1 MAELRTRGKDAE
13 LTALMISPNRDL
25 AEQFLATLHETRA
38 FQILADLKSYPP
50 QQTLDIRL
58 RQLKPD
64 VVLLDVATNLDL
76 ASELIRFIASFRPVT
91 QVVGLHTH
99 NDSEAIVRTLR
110 LGASEFLCGPFELS
124 VQQEAI
130 ARVRRLRVPEPVAQ
144 PDVGRVIVF
153 ASAKPGSGASTL
165 AAQTAFALRRKTGQ
179 RVLLVDLDLAGGTV
193 AFYLK
198 LHHNASVT
206 DAFER
211 ADQIDP
217 TLWASLITHCDG
229 LEVLPGPETPDLTAM
244 EPNRLHDVLEFARM
258 LYDWVI
264 LDGPAIP
271 HRTSLLGVSESDEA
285 FLVSTSELASLHL
298 TRRAVTVLEQLGF
311 GKDRFRVL
319 INRTS
324 KRDGIG
330 SSDMEKIFNT
340 RVHAMFPND
349 YFSLHRVI
357 SLGQSLAA
365 DNELGNAIDKLAEG
379 LVETAREEKRRTA
392 AVLEEQPG

>member
-1 MAELRTRGKDAE
+1 MADTRNRESE

-25 AEQFLATLHETRA
+25 AGKFLATVQETKA
-38 FQILADLKSYPP
+38 FQILSDLKSYPP
-50 QQTLDIRL
+50 RQTLDIRL

-64 VVLLDVATNLDL
+64 VVLVDVATNLEQ
-76 ASELIRFIASFRPVT
+76 ASDLIRFLSSFRPVT

-110 LGASEFLCGPFELS
+110 LGASEFLYGPFE
-124 VQQEAI
+124 VKVMQEAI
-130 ARVRRLRVPEPVAQ
+130 ARICRLRVPERTSEPEI
-144 PDVGRVIVF
+144 GRVLVF
-153 ASAKPGSGASTL
+153 CSAKPGSGASTL
-165 AAQTAFALRRKTGQ
+165 ASQTAFALRRLTGQ
-179 RVLLVDLDLAGGTV
+179 RVLLVDLDTAGGTV

-198 LHHNASVT
+198 LHHNSSVM

-211 ADQIDP
+211 AEQIDP
-217 TLWASLITHCDG
+217 TLWASLIAHCDG
-229 LEVLPGPETPDLTAM
+229 IEVLPAPEGPELAGV

-271 HRTSLLGVSESDEA
+271 HRSSLLAVSESDEA
-285 FLVSTSELASLHL
+285 FLVSTTELGSLHL

-319 INRTS
+319 INRSS

-330 SSDMEKIFNT
+330 SSDMEKIFNCP
-340 RVHAMFPND
+340 VHAMFPND

-357 SLGQSLAA
+357 SLGQALDSDTELGKSVESLSSKLMAAAKEEKKRLAA
-365 DNELGNAIDKLAEG
+365 LI
-379 LVETAREEKRRTA
+379 
-392 AVLEEQPG
+392 EEQPA

>member
-1 MAELRTRGKDAE
+1 
-13 LTALMISPNRDL
+13 MIAPKRDL
-25 AEQFLATLHETRA
+25 AEQFLATVSETRA

-64 VVLLDVATNLDL
+64 LVLLDVATNLEV
-76 ASELIRFIASFRPVT
+76 ASDLIRFIATFRPVT

-99 NDSEAIVRTLR
+99 NDSQAIVQTLR
-110 LGASEFLCGPFELS
+110 LGASEFLYGPFDVN

-130 ARVRRLRVPEPVAQ
+130 ARIRRLKVPERTAEPEI
-144 PDVGRVIVF
+144 GRVIVF
-153 ASAKPGSGASTL
+153 SSTKPGSGASTL
-165 AAQTAFALRRKTGQ
+165 ATQTALALRRRSGQ
-179 RVLLVDLDLAGGTV
+179 RVLLVDLDLCGGTA

-198 LHHNASVT
+198 LHHTASVT

-211 ADQIDP
+211 SDQIDP
-217 TLWASLITHCDG
+217 TLWASLIAHCDG
-229 LEVLPGPETPDLTAM
+229 LEVLPAPETPDLAAV

-271 HRTSLLGVSESDEA
+271 HRSSLLAVSESDEA

-298 TRRAVTVLEQLGF
+298 TRRAVNVLEQLGF
-311 GKDRFRVL
+311 GKDRFRVV
-319 INRTS
+319 INRSS

-330 SSDMEKIFNT
+330 GSDMEKIFNCP
-340 RVHAMFPND
+340 VHTVFPND

-357 SLGQSLAA
+357 SLGQALAP
-365 DNELGNAIDKLAEG
+365 DTELGKSLEALAGKLVAT
-379 LVETAREEKRRTA
+379 VNEEKKRMSEL
-392 AVLEEQPG
+392 LEPQPA

>member
-1 MAELRTRGKDAE
+1 MRGSQTE
-13 LTALMISPNRDL
+13 LTALLIAPKRDL
-25 AEQFLATLHETRA
+25 AEQFLSTLNETRS

-64 VVLLDVATNLDL
+64 VVLLDVATSLEV
-76 ASELIRFIASFRPVT
+76 ASDLIRFISSFRPVT

-99 NDSEAIVRTLR
+99 NDSRAIVQTLR
-110 LGASEFLCGPFELS
+110 LGASEFLCGPFDVA

-130 ARVRRLRVPEPVAQ
+130 ARIRRLRAPAPTVEPEI
-144 PDVGRVIVF
+144 GRVVVF
-153 ASAKPGSGASTL
+153 CSTKPGSGASTL
-165 AAQTAFALRRKTGQ
+165 AAQTALALRRKTGK
-179 RVLLVDLDLAGGTV
+179 RALLVDLDLTGGTV

-198 LHHNASVT
+198 LHNSGSIT

-211 ADQIDP
+211 ADQMDP
-217 TLWASLITHCDG
+217 TFWASLVAHSDG
-229 LEVLPGPETPDLTAM
+229 LEVLPAPEAPDPVAV

-271 HRTSLLGVSESDEA
+271 HRTSLLAVSEADEA

-311 GKDRFRVL
+311 GKDRFRVV
-319 INRTS
+319 INRTA
-324 KRDGIG
+324 KRDGIS
-330 SSDMEKIFNT
+330 SSDMEKIFNCP
-340 RVHAMFPND
+340 VHTLFPND
-349 YFSLHRVI
+349 YFALHRVI
-357 SLGQSLAA
+357 SLGQSLGV
-365 DNELGNAIDKLAEG
+365 DTELGKTIDGLADKLVGA
-379 LVETAREEKRRTA
+379 AKEESRRVA
-392 AVLEEQPG
+392 AALLEAQPA